1 LRMPTQAKAFVA
13 LMMTGLMLAITQFVL
28 YVTFASNGT
37 LDAAALGWLGP
48 LRELSLGLLLSGIVL
63 ALATIAKA
71 LGFQF
76 ARITQLISTGR

>member
-1 LRMPTQAKAFVA
+1 MPAQAKVFVA
-13 LMMTGLMLAITQFVL
+13 LMMTGLMLAIAQFVL
-28 YVTFASNGT
+28 YITFASGGT

-76 ARITQLISTGR
+76 ARINELVTTGR